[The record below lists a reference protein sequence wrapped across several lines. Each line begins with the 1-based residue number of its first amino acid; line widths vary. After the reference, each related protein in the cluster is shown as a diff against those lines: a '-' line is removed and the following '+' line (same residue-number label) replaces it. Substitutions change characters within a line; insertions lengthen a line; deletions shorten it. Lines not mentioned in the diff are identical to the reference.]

1 MSATALWLAHG
12 LQNPSG
18 QQPSPGVIAMYE
30 APKLVKYG
38 TFREMTQAKNV
49 IGADFT
55 PGWTGGL
62 DCDPNSSC
70 RS

>member
-1 MSATALWLAHG
+1 
-12 LQNPSG
+12 
-18 QQPSPGVIAMYE
+18 MYE

-38 TFREMTQAKNV
+38 TFREMTQDKTTV
-49 IGADFT
+49 GGDIS

-62 DCDPNSSC
+62 DCELGVSC

>member
-1 MSATALWLAHG
+1 MSESSKT
-12 LQNPSG
+12 
-18 QQPSPGVIAMYE
+18 VYE

-38 TFREMTQAKNV
+38 TFRELTQGKNV

-55 PGWTGGL
+55 PGWTGGM
-62 DCDPNSSC
+62 DCNPVDSC